1 MILWSVVIDLCS
13 FIRDIDSL
21 GWVRVCAHTDVHSM
35 GEDRYE
41 EIRTLYSILLGSRG
55 TADLDYIEI

>member
-13 FIRDIDSL
+13 FIRDMDSL
-21 GWVRVCAHTDVHSM
+21 GRVCVCAHTDVHSM

-41 EIRTLYSILLGSRG
+41 EIRTLCSILLGSRG